1 MKPLND
7 IIINPNFEPKPK
19 LTAHIDQLNI
29 LIGALRHMS
38 IPDVNIDFINQVVP
52 ELNQPFISKSEYMAL
67 LTKTKP
73 RILGHLE
80 SELKIVPKN
89 YNRKKWMLLGMSA
102 FGIPFGAILLVFP
115 MAVCGGSCRP
125 PMHFP
130 CHWGL
135 RPWIPACV
143 CTTFESL

>member
-38 IPDVNIDFINQVVP
+38 IPDVNIDFINQVVSQ
-52 ELNQPFISKSEYMAL
+52 LNQPFISKSEYMAL

-102 FGIPFGAILLVFP
+102 FGIPFGAILSWMLGNFAFLGIGLP
-115 MAVCGGSCRP
+115 IGMYRDGSWFNNR
-125 PMHFP
+125 
-130 CHWGL
+130 
-135 RPWIPACV
+135 
-143 CTTFESL
+143 